1 MNFVRGEELLA
12 LCKQENKKIS
22 EIMRL
27 REESYLEQPASA
39 TEEKMQRAWQIM
51 QNAAKQALETE
62 IRSMGGFLGGE
73 ARKLAERRKKSA
85 PVCGSIVSKAITY
98 ACGVLEVNSAMGLIV
113 AAPTAGASGVLPG
126 VLLALSEEWGFNEE
140 AMVSALF
147 NAGAVGYL
155 FTRNATVAGAE
166 GGCQAEVGVAS
177 AMAASAAAEL
187 MGGSP
192 EECLNAA
199 AIAITNILG
208 LVCDPAGGLVETP
221 CQQRNAMGAANALVA
236 AELSLS
242 GISNAAPFD
251 EAVTMMYH
259 VGRSLPPT
267 LRETAMGGLA
277 ACPSVCSRCAK

>member
-1 MNFVRGEELLA
+1 MNFVRGEELLS
-12 LCKQENKKIS
+12 LCREENKSIS
-22 EIMRL
+22 AIMRL
-27 REESYLEQPASA
+27 REESYLEQPAAQS
-39 TEEKMQRAWQIM
+39 EERMRRAWQIM
-51 QNAAKQALETE
+51 QQAAKQSLETE
-62 IRSMGGFLGGE
+62 IRSMGGFIGGE
-73 ARKLAERRKKSA
+73 AKKLADRQKTTTPA
-85 PVCGSIVSKAITY
+85 CGTVVSKAIGY

-126 VLLALSEEWGFNEE
+126 VLLALSEEWRFSEE
-140 AMVSALF
+140 AMISALF

-177 AMAASAAAEL
+177 AMAASSAAEL

-192 EECLNAA
+192 EACLNAA

-208 LVCDPAGGLVETP
+208 LVCDPAGGLVENP

-236 AELSLS
+236 TELSLA

-251 EAVTMMYH
+251 EAVTMMYN
-259 VGRSLPPT
+259 VGRTLPPS

-277 ACPSVCSRCAK
+277 ACPSVCSRCKN

>member
-12 LCKQENKKIS
+12 LCKQENKQIS

-27 REESYLEQPASA
+27 REKTYLEQPASA
-39 TEEKMQRAWQIM
+39 TEEKMRRAWQIM

-73 ARKLAERRKKSA
+73 ARKLAEHRKKAA
-85 PVCGSIVSKAITY
+85 PVCGGIVSKAITY

-192 EECLNAA
+192 EECLNDA